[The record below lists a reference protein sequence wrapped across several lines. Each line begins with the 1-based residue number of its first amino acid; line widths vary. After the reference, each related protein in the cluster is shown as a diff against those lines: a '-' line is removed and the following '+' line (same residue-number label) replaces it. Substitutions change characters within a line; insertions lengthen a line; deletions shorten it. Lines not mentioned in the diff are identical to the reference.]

1 VEIFTSTHNELLL
14 SSWPS
19 SNKLSARSPRYI
31 LSKQNLSL
39 FHNGAAKGSKVGR
52 IKYSLSVLSSHSF
65 MKPDGS
71 GFVDGGGSITKDIKS
86 KDWNILY
93 FNIAHC
99 SGCTSPARTNNAK
112 DSRSAMCY
120 NHLLLHLTC
129 FMYSLFSASHDS
141 IVSSM
146 ELQYSPI
153 SLWSFFYSLTS
164 PHHPQKSRSTS
175 TDAPHSCKN
184 FHPHSFYWT
193 REELYAESWTVRHTL
208 MWSPGWWDWDD
219 CDTEAQ
225 PETRKLSSSCS
236 GPSYPVT
243 MYRLW

>member
-1 VEIFTSTHNELLL
+1 MIDEVHPTNTIPAKSSISEAQDGKGEQKQHDDKSCSRPWCRSIVEIFTSTHNELLL

-99 SGCTSPARTNNAK
+99 SAP
-112 DSRSAMCY
+112 
-120 NHLLLHLTC
+120 
-129 FMYSLFSASHDS
+129 S
-141 IVSSM
+141 I
-146 ELQYSPI
+146 
-153 SLWSFFYSLTS
+153 
-164 PHHPQKSRSTS
+164 
-175 TDAPHSCKN
+175 
-184 FHPHSFYWT
+184 
-193 REELYAESWTVRHTL
+193 SWTVRLHF
-208 MWSPGWWDWDD
+208 PCQDQQ
-219 CDTEAQ
+219 CQ
-225 PETRKLSSSCS
+225 RLS
-236 GPSYPVT
+236 
-243 MYRLW
+243 